1 LAEGMI
7 AYLRIILRS
16 FLFRKR
22 RTFLT
27 VLGIVIG
34 STLILTLVLLGEGME
49 RALTSQMQA
58 FGGDL
63 IYVMPGKEGN
73 PLAGLLGGGELKD
86 EDLRRIRDLRG
97 IELVM
102 GFQIKNFRVKYDGQ
116 EEVVNVSA
124 SPWAE
129 TRAIFERSQG
139 FEIDKGA
146 WPDRDEQDLVVLG
159 KIMAGERFSRP
170 IQVGEELIISGKRFT
185 VAGIMKPIGNTDDDT
200 RIYMS
205 IDRFR
210 VLTGER
216 GSVMMAVAEVES
228 GLDVKRV
235 ASDVKFE
242 LERRRGSGDFSVFT
256 SDNAL
261 EIVGSVLGIVQL
273 VLGAFAAVALI
284 VGGVGIMNT
293 MFTSVL
299 ERTREVGIMKAL
311 GATDRAI
318 LLIFLGEAGLL
329 GAFGGALGVGI
340 SYLFAKI
347 IEFAAASRDLAILK
361 ISFDPLIV
369 LGTLLFTFVIGSVF
383 GAIPAVGA
391 SRLRP
396 TEALRYE

>member
-1 LAEGMI
+1 MS

-49 RALTSQMQA
+49 RALASQLQA

-63 IYVMPGKEGN
+63 IYIMPGKEGD
-73 PLAGLLGGGELKD
+73 PLAGLLGGGALKE
-86 EDLRRIRDLRG
+86 EDLRRIRDVRG
-97 IELVM
+97 IELAM
-102 GFQIKNFRVKYDGQ
+102 GFKTKNFRVEYGG
-116 EEVVNVSA
+116 EEKVVNVSA
-124 SPWAE
+124 SPWTE
-129 TRAIFERSQG
+129 TRVVFEKSQG
-139 FEIDKGA
+139 FEIERGA
-146 WPDRDEQDLVVLG
+146 WPVRDDQNLVVLG
-159 KIMAGERFSRP
+159 KIAANERFSRP
-170 IQVGEELIISGKRFT
+170 VQVGEELVVSGKRFI
-185 VAGIMKPIGNTDDDT
+185 VSGVFKPIGNTDDDA

-205 IDRFR
+205 IDRFEAI
-210 VLTGER
+210 TGER
-216 GSVMMAVAEVES
+216 GEVMMALAAVEP

-235 ASDVKFE
+235 AGDVKFE

-261 EIVGSVLGIVQL
+261 EIVGSVLGVVRL

-284 VGGVGIMNT
+284 VGGIGIMNT

-311 GATDRAI
+311 GATDRGI

-329 GAFGGALGVGI
+329 GAFGGAVGIGI
-340 SYLFAKI
+340 SYLFAKG
-347 IEFAAASRDLAILK
+347 IEFAAASRDLSILK
-361 ISFDPLIV
+361 ITFDPLIV
-369 LGTLLFTFVIGSVF
+369 VGTLLFTFVIGSIF
-383 GAIPAVGA
+383 GAIPAIGA

>member
-1 LAEGMI
+1 MTAL
-7 AYLRIILRS
+7 LRIILRN

-49 RALTSQMQA
+49 RALASQLQA

-63 IYVMPGKEGN
+63 IYILPGKQDDPLSGL
-73 PLAGLLGGGELKD
+73 LAGGGGTLKD
-86 EDLRRIRDLRG
+86 EDLRRVREVRG
-97 IELVM
+97 VELAM
-102 GFQIKNFRVKYDGQ
+102 GFQIKNFRVGYGG
-116 EEVVNVSA
+116 EEKVVNVSA
-124 SPWAE
+124 SPWEE
-129 TRAIFERSQG
+129 TRAIFEKSQG
-139 FEIDKGA
+139 FQIDKGD
-146 WPDRDEQDLVVLG
+146 WPDRDEADLVVLG
-159 KIMAGERFSRP
+159 KIMANERFARP
-170 IQVGEELIISGKRFT
+170 IQVGEELVISDRRFT
-185 VAGIMKPIGNTDDDT
+185 VAGILKPIGNTDDDT

-205 IDRFR
+205 TDRFR
-210 VLTGER
+210 ALTGER
-216 GSVMMAVAEVES
+216 GSSMMAVAEVES
-228 GLDVKRV
+228 GLDPKRV
-235 ASDVKFE
+235 AEDVKFE

-261 EIVGSVLGIVQL
+261 EIVGNVLGVVQL

-311 GATDRAI
+311 GATDRSI
-318 LLIFLGEAGLL
+318 LVLFLGEAGLL
-329 GAFGGALGVGI
+329 GAFGGALGIAV
-340 SYLFAKI
+340 SYLFATL
-347 IEFAAASRDLAILK
+347 IEAAAASRDLTILQ
-361 ISFDPLIV
+361 ITFDPFIV
-369 LGTLLFTFVIGSVF
+369 LGTLVFTFVIGSVF